1 MIAPANE
8 MSTPTADLAMR
19 RVRRVHLVGIGGSG
33 MSGIAEVL
41 LNLGYVISGSDIAE
55 SDVIARL
62 RKLGADIAIGHQAP
76 QVEKS
81 DVAVVSSAISVD
93 NVEWRRALDLGI
105 PVVPRA
111 EMLAELMRFRYGIAV
126 AGAHGKTTTTSMIA
140 STLAAGG
147 ADPTFIIGGCLRGTD
162 ASARLGRGR
171 YLVAEADESDASFV
185 HLQPMLAVV
194 TNLDADH
201 LENYDG
207 DFDKLFDT
215 YLKFVHNLPF
225 YGRVIYCADDPTL
238 RRAQSAFARPSFSY
252 GFSPNAD
259 FHISN
264 FVQEG
269 LQSRFTVHRPQRSP
283 LHLRLGLPG
292 RHNVQN
298 ATAAVAVAA
307 EEEIDDT
314 ALAEAIASFAGVDR
328 RFQVRGPYSI
338 GDGDIML
345 VDDYGHHPTEL
356 GVVMEVARQL
366 WPERRLLMMFQPHR
380 YTRLRDLYEDFVSML
395 SRVDALLML
404 DTYAAGEAPIKGAD
418 SRSLCRSLRLR
429 SSLEPVF
436 VANRDEILDQLMR
449 MLRPGDVLL
458 TQGAGDIGALVPELV
473 ALLSDIDG
481 GVS

>member
-1 MIAPANE
+1 MIAHPGEAS
-8 MSTPTADLAMR
+8 MPTAELAMR
-19 RVRRVHLVGIGGSG
+19 RVRRVHLIGIGGSG

-41 LNLGYVISGSDIAE
+41 LNLGYVISGSDTAG
-55 SDVIARL
+55 SDAITRL
-62 RKLGADIAIGHQAP
+62 RKLGADVAIGHRAP
-76 QVEKS
+76 QVERS
-81 DVAVVSSAISVD
+81 DVVVVSSAISAE
-93 NVEWRRALDLGI
+93 NIEWRRALDLGI

-207 DFDKLFDT
+207 DFDRLLDT
-215 YLKFVHNLPF
+215 YVQFVHNLPF
-225 YGRVIYCADDPTL
+225 YGRVIYCADDKVL
-238 RRAQSAFARPSFSY
+238 QRAHAAFGRPSYSY
-252 GFSPNAD
+252 GFSPDAD
-259 FHISN
+259 FHISD

-269 LQSRFTVHRPQRSP
+269 LQSHFTVHRPQRSP
-283 LHLRLGLPG
+283 LRLRLGLPG

-314 ALAEAIASFAGVDR
+314 ALAASMASFAGVDR
-328 RFQVRGPYSI
+328 RFQVRGPYPMD
-338 GDGDIML
+338 DGDVML

-356 GVVMEVARQL
+356 DVVMGVVRQV
-366 WPERRLLMMFQPHR
+366 WPERRLLMVFQPHR
-380 YTRLRDLYEDFVSML
+380 YTRLRDCYEDFVAVL

-436 VANRDEILDQLMR
+436 VAERDEVVEQLMR
-449 MLRPGDVLL
+449 MSRPGDVLL
-458 TQGAGDIGALVPELV
+458 TQGAGDIGALVPRLV
-473 ALLSDIDG
+473 ERLTGDAS
-481 GVS
+481 